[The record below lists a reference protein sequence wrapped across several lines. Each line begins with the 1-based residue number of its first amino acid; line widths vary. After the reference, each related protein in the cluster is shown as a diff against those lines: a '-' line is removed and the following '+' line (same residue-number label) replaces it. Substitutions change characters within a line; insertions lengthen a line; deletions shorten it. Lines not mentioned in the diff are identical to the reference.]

1 MNQILSRV
9 LAVANG
15 TQPPSGQS
23 IPVSK
28 YLRCYE
34 VLLKDINRTL
44 PLKLASTSLPAT
56 VSRSDLMT
64 LAKSCSIGS
73 CKWTDLFVATM
84 MWGYGENDDSG
95 PVKLFRALNT
105 VGADQIIENTAK
117 AVLKERLADAFI
129 EIRKLADIGASYG
142 TKFLYAC
149 GTALTTGVRPLVLD
163 RVIAG
168 ALTSLYGKERCEELF
183 DLKAKDYTYDRGL
196 QRAAKGYVAYCRE
209 MGDLAG
215 QIDWTVDQL
224 EQFLFE
230 NAKNL

>member
-1 MNQILSRV
+1 MNQVASRV
-9 LAVANG
+9 RAVANG
-15 TQPPSGQS
+15 AQPPSSQS

-34 VLLKDINRTL
+34 VLLRDLNRTL
-44 PLKLASTSLPAT
+44 PLKLTSTALPAT
-56 VSRSDLMT
+56 VSRSDLTT
-64 LAKSCSIGS
+64 LAGCCLQGS
-73 CKWTDLFVATM
+73 CKWVDLFVATM
-84 MWGYGENDDSG
+84 LWGYGENDDSG
-95 PVKLFRALNT
+95 PVKLFRALSTPN
-105 VGADQIIENTAK
+105 ADQIIDDTAQ
-117 AVLKERLADAFI
+117 AVMDARLADAFI

-168 ALTSLYGKERCEELF
+168 ALQKLYGKERSEELF
-183 DLKAKDYTYDRGL
+183 DLGAKDYSYPRGL
-196 QRAAKGYVAYCRE
+196 QRAAKGYVSYCE
-209 MGDLAG
+209 EIEKIATEL
-215 QIDWTVDQL
+215 DWTPYQL